1 MVSNKF
7 FRAPQL
13 NMRRSKISPSK
24 IANTGVNPYTG
35 EYLSAG
41 ERKLLFQKRNVSSA
55 NVFKKSGALV
65 KTTPSVIDS
74 NVNISRNVFKKSGAL
89 VKTTPSV
96 IDSNVNISRNVFKKS
111 GALVKTTPSVI
122 DSNVNNSKDENIV
135 KSLEKRFSVLEN
147 IVKSLEKR
155 FSVLEKTVYSISKAL
170 DNKSDDKILS
180 KRVSILEN
188 DVSFLAKTLNKEAEL
203 EKKAQKQYEK
213 DVEKVEEKKL
223 RSGEE
228 KKLEKKITK
237 GLISPVK
244 ALGKKA
250 GGVLGTL
257 MELFMTLLGGWL
269 TNQGLEAI
277 KANAEG
283 DINKL
288 ESIKNEVIKTLAIV
302 GGIFLALNVGILG
315 IIGTIGKIALAITL
329 APFKFAFNRIRDF
342 FKGRTGGAK
351 PGAKPGG
358 GKPGGRPGGKP
369 GGGRLGAA
377 AGGSGGAAGN
387 NRLNYGKNVDPTT
400 GKPLR
405 SNSSISRFN
414 DSFSRKIQGKANL
427 GDKARL
433 FFRGGGKEIIDNIL
447 KRFTGSTPI
456 QAIKGVLNFIK
467 NSPGG
472 KLVGWA
478 SNPFINFGKH
488 ALDLFKPEN
497 LKKIGTSLGKV
508 GVLSRLLPLL
518 FGVID
523 IKKRANQGMSPAQ
536 AIIPAILKTLM
547 TSGAAI
553 LGGSVPIPGLNILTS
568 FAGGTA
574 GAWLG
579 DKVMGGIDGIWDKSW
594 DNNLFKGFNN
604 TVMSIGEKDPTGL
617 VSKIFPYEGKDKKYD
632 SEAAPTAVSPPAA
645 STPAANT
652 SGGTESNPSLV
663 KPTAQIAS
671 PSSPSMS
678 VPGPV
683 SGGGNTTV
691 IYKKVGGSGGQMQG
705 QSLKSGSATDVPL
718 IASAD
723 PSNFYTMYSQL
734 LYNVVG

>member
-1 MVSNKF
+1 
-7 FRAPQL
+7 
-13 NMRRSKISPSK
+13 MRRSKISPSK

-65 KTTPSVIDS
+65 KTTPSTITPDI
-74 NVNISRNVFKKSGAL
+74 NV
-89 VKTTPSV
+89 
-96 IDSNVNISRNVFKKS
+96 
-111 GALVKTTPSVI
+111 
-122 DSNVNNSKDENIV
+122 
-135 KSLEKRFSVLEN
+135 
-147 IVKSLEKR
+147 
-155 FSVLEKTVYSISKAL
+155 TV
-170 DNKSDDKILS
+170 LS
-180 KRVSILEN
+180 KRVFVLEN

-228 KKLEKKITK
+228 KQLEKKITK

-244 ALGKKA
+244 AVGKKA

-277 KANAEG
+277 RANAEG
-283 DINKL
+283 DIGKL
-288 ESIKNEVIKTLAIV
+288 ESIAAEVGKTLLIV
-302 GGIFLALNVGILG
+302 GGIFALLNGGILG
-315 IIGTIGKIALAITL
+315 IIGTIGAITAAIIA
-329 APFKFAFNRIRDF
+329 APFKFAFRKLRELV
-342 FKGRTGGAK
+342 TGKPKPPGGGGK
-351 PGAKPGG
+351 PGPGG
-358 GKPGGRPGGKP
+358 GKPGAG
-369 GGGRLGAA
+369 
-377 AGGSGGAAGN
+377 GGSGGTGGSS
-387 NRLNYGKNVDPTT
+387 RLNYGKNVDPTT

-433 FFRGGGKEIIDNIL
+433 FFRGGGKEIINNIL
-447 KRFTGSTPI
+447 KRFTGSTPV

-478 SNPFINFGKH
+478 SKPLINFGKY
-488 ALDLFKPEN
+488 ALGLFKPEN

-508 GVLSRLLPLL
+508 GVLAKLLPLL

-523 IKKRANQGMSPAQ
+523 VRKRANQGMSPAQ

-553 LGGSVPIPGLNILTS
+553 LGGSVPIPGLNIITS

-579 DKVMGGIDGIWDKSW
+579 DKVMAGIDNNWDKSW
-594 DNNLFKGFNN
+594 DNNFFKGFNN

-617 VSKIFPYEGKDKKYD
+617 VSKIFPYEGKNKKYD
-632 SEAAPTAVSPPAA
+632 SKVTPAA
-645 STPAANT
+645 STPEASVPEAM
-652 SGGTESNPSLV
+652 PA
-663 KPTAQIAS
+663 AQIAS
-671 PSSPSMS
+671 SSSSSMS
-678 VPGPV
+678 APGPV

-705 QSLKSGSATDVPL
+705 QPLKSGSATDVPL

>member
-1 MVSNKF
+1 VLTNKSY
-7 FRAPQL
+7 RAPQL

-24 IANTGVNPYTG
+24 IANSEVNPYTG

-41 ERKLLFQKRNVSSA
+41 ERKLLFKRNVSSA

-65 KTTPSVIDS
+65 KTNPSTITPDI
-74 NVNISRNVFKKSGAL
+74 NI
-89 VKTTPSV
+89 
-96 IDSNVNISRNVFKKS
+96 
-111 GALVKTTPSVI
+111 
-122 DSNVNNSKDENIV
+122 
-135 KSLEKRFSVLEN
+135 
-147 IVKSLEKR
+147 
-155 FSVLEKTVYSISKAL
+155 TV
-170 DNKSDDKILS
+170 LS
-180 KRVSILEN
+180 KRVFVLEN

-244 ALGKKA
+244 AVGKKA

-277 KANAEG
+277 RANAEG
-283 DINKL
+283 NIGKL
-288 ESIKNEVIKTLAIV
+288 ESIAAEVGKTLLTV
-302 GGIFLALNVGILG
+302 GGIFLLLNGGILG
-315 IIGTIGKIALAITL
+315 IIGTIGAITAAIIA
-329 APFKFAFNRIRDF
+329 APFKFAFRKLRELV
-342 FKGRTGGAK
+342 TGK
-351 PGAKPGG
+351 PKPTGG
-358 GKPGGRPGGKP
+358 GKTGGGKT
-369 GGGRLGAA
+369 GGGKTGGG
-377 AGGSGGAAGN
+377 AGGSGGTGGTS
-387 NRLNYGKNVDPTT
+387 RLNYGKNVDPTT

-433 FFRGGGKEIIDNIL
+433 FFRGGGKEMIDNIL

-478 SNPFINFGKH
+478 SKPFINFGKH
-488 ALDLFKPEN
+488 ALGLFKPEN

-523 IKKRANQGMSPAQ
+523 VKKRANQGMSPAQ

-553 LGGSVPIPGLNILTS
+553 LGGSVPIPGLNMLTS
-568 FAGGTA
+568 FAGGYI
-574 GAWLG
+574 GSELG
-579 DKVMGGIDGIWDKSW
+579 NMVMGGIDGIWDKSW
-594 DNNLFKGFNN
+594 DNNLFKGFNK

-632 SEAAPTAVSPPAA
+632 SKASTPAAVSP
-645 STPAANT
+645 PAANT

-678 VPGPV
+678 PPGPV

-705 QSLKSGSATDVPL
+705 QPLKSGSATDVPL

>member
-1 MVSNKF
+1 
-7 FRAPQL
+7 
-13 NMRRSKISPSK
+13 MRRSKISPSK
-24 IANTGVNPYTG
+24 FANTKVNPYTG

-41 ERKLLFQKRNVSSA
+41 ERKLLFQKRIVSSA
-55 NVFKKSGALV
+55 NVFKKLGALV
-65 KTTPSVIDS
+65 RTPSKIIPS
-74 NVNISRNVFKKSGAL
+74 KNVFKKSEAL
-89 VKTTPSV
+89 INPKTSSIASDNKP
-96 IDSNVNISRNVFKKS
+96 
-111 GALVKTTPSVI
+111 
-122 DSNVNNSKDENIV
+122 KDKNDI
-135 KSLEKRFSVLEN
+135 KSLEKRFSG
-147 IVKSLEKR
+147 LEKG
-155 FSVLEKTVYSISKAL
+155 FSGLEKNVYSISKAS
-170 DNKSDDKILS
+170 DNKSDNKILS
-180 KRVSILEN
+180 KRVFVLEN

-244 ALGKKA
+244 AVGKKA

-283 DINKL
+283 NIDKL
-288 ESIKNEVIKTLAIV
+288 EEIKKNVTETLATV
-302 GGIFLALNVGILG
+302 GGIFALLNGGLLVIG
-315 IIGTIGKIALAITL
+315 IILKSLAKRIL
-329 APFKFAFNRIRDF
+329 KFAWRKTFGRILNP
-342 FKGRTGGAK
+342 KLPKTTPK
-351 PGAKPGG
+351 PTNQKP
-358 GKPGGRPGGKP
+358 KPSAG
-369 GGGRLGAA
+369 
-377 AGGSGGAAGN
+377 GGSGGAAGN

-400 GKPLR
+400 GRPLR
-405 SNSSISRFN
+405 SNSSISRYN

-478 SNPFINFGKH
+478 SKPFINFGKH

-523 IKKRANQGMSPAQ
+523 IQKRANMGMSPAQ

-579 DKVMGGIDGIWDKSW
+579 DKVMAGIDNNWDKSW
-594 DNNLFKGFNN
+594 DNNFFKGFNN

-632 SEAAPTAVSPPAA
+632 SKATPAA
-645 STPAANT
+645 STPAAVT
-652 SGGTESNPSLV
+652 PAAPGEMPA
-663 KPTAQIAS
+663 AQISS
-671 PSSPSMS
+671 PSSSMPA
-678 VPGPV
+678 PGPV
-683 SGGGNTTV
+683 SSAGNTTV

-705 QSLKSGSATDVPL
+705 QPLKSGSATDVPL

>member
-1 MVSNKF
+1 MLTNKS

-13 NMRRSKISPSK
+13 NMRRSKISPTKISPSK
-24 IANTGVNPYTG
+24 IANTGANPYTG

-41 ERKLLFQKRNVSSA
+41 ERKLLFQKINVSSA

-65 KTTPSVIDS
+65 KTTPSTITPDI
-74 NVNISRNVFKKSGAL
+74 NV
-89 VKTTPSV
+89 
-96 IDSNVNISRNVFKKS
+96 
-111 GALVKTTPSVI
+111 
-122 DSNVNNSKDENIV
+122 
-135 KSLEKRFSVLEN
+135 
-147 IVKSLEKR
+147 
-155 FSVLEKTVYSISKAL
+155 TV
-170 DNKSDDKILS
+170 LS
-180 KRVSILEN
+180 KRVFVLEN
-188 DVSFLAKTLNKEAEL
+188 DVSFLAKALNKEAEL

-213 DVEKVEEKKL
+213 DAEKVEEKKL

-244 ALGKKA
+244 AVGKKA

-277 KANAEG
+277 NANAEG
-283 DINKL
+283 NIGKL
-288 ESIKNEVIKTLAIV
+288 ESIAAEVGKTLLTV
-302 GGIFLALNVGILG
+302 GGIFALLNGGILG
-315 IIGTIGKIALAITL
+315 IVATIGAITAAIIA
-329 APFKFAFNRIRDF
+329 APFKFAFRKLRELV
-342 FKGRTGGAK
+342 TGK
-351 PGAKPGG
+351 PKPPGAGG
-358 GKPGGRPGGKP
+358 GKPGAG
-369 GGGRLGAA
+369 
-377 AGGSGGAAGN
+377 GGSGGTGGSS
-387 NRLNYGKNVDPTT
+387 RLNYGKNVDPTT

-433 FFRGGGKEIIDNIL
+433 FFRGGAKEIINNIL

-456 QAIKGVLNFIK
+456 KAIKGVLNFIK

-478 SNPFINFGKH
+478 SKPFINFGKH
-488 ALDLFKPEN
+488 ALGLFKPEN

-508 GVLSRLLPLL
+508 GVLSRLLPIL

-523 IKKRANQGMSPAQ
+523 VKKRANQGMSPAQ

-579 DKVMGGIDGIWDKSW
+579 DKVMGGIDSIWDKSW
-594 DNNLFKGFNN
+594 DNNLFKGFNK
-604 TVMSIGEKDPTGL
+604 TVMGIGEKDPTGL

-632 SEAAPTAVSPPAA
+632 SKVA
-645 STPAANT
+645 STPGA
-652 SGGTESNPSLV
+652 
-663 KPTAQIAS
+663 PTPAVTTPVPGEMPAAQIAS

-705 QSLKSGSATDVPL
+705 QPLKSGSATDVPL

>member
-1 MVSNKF
+1 
-7 FRAPQL
+7 
-13 NMRRSKISPSK
+13 MRRSKISPSK

-65 KTTPSVIDS
+65 KTTPSTITPDI
-74 NVNISRNVFKKSGAL
+74 NV
-89 VKTTPSV
+89 
-96 IDSNVNISRNVFKKS
+96 
-111 GALVKTTPSVI
+111 
-122 DSNVNNSKDENIV
+122 
-135 KSLEKRFSVLEN
+135 
-147 IVKSLEKR
+147 
-155 FSVLEKTVYSISKAL
+155 TV
-170 DNKSDDKILS
+170 LS
-180 KRVSILEN
+180 KRVFVLEN
-188 DVSFLAKTLNKEAEL
+188 DVSFLAKALNKEAEL

-228 KKLEKKITK
+228 KQLEKKITK

-244 ALGKKA
+244 AVGKKA

-283 DINKL
+283 NIGKL
-288 ESIKNEVIKTLAIV
+288 ESIAAEVGKTLLTVA
-302 GGIFLALNVGILG
+302 GIFALLNGGILG
-315 IIGTIGKIALAITL
+315 IVATIGAITAAIIA
-329 APFKFAFNRIRDF
+329 APFKFAFRKLRELV
-342 FKGRTGGAK
+342 TGK
-351 PGAKPGG
+351 PKPPGG
-358 GKPGGRPGGKP
+358 GKPGAGGGKP
-369 GGGRLGAA
+369 GAGGGKPGAG
-377 AGGSGGAAGN
+377 GGSGGTGGSS
-387 NRLNYGKNVDPTT
+387 RLNYGKNVDPTT

-433 FFRGGGKEIIDNIL
+433 FFRGGAKEIINNIL

-456 QAIKGVLNFIK
+456 KAIKGVLNFIK

-478 SNPFINFGKH
+478 SKPFINFGKH
-488 ALDLFKPEN
+488 ALGLFKPEN

-508 GVLSRLLPLL
+508 GVLSRLLPIL

-523 IKKRANQGMSPAQ
+523 VKKRANQGMSPAQ

-579 DKVMGGIDGIWDKSW
+579 DKVMGGIDSIWDKSW
-594 DNNLFKGFNN
+594 DNNLFKGFNK
-604 TVMSIGEKDPTGL
+604 TVMGIGEKDPTGL

-632 SEAAPTAVSPPAA
+632 SKVA
-645 STPAANT
+645 STPGAPAAP
-652 SGGTESNPSLV
+652 GAMPA
-663 KPTAQIAS
+663 AQISS
-671 PSSPSMS
+671 PSSSMPA
-678 VPGPV
+678 PGPV

-705 QSLKSGSATDVPL
+705 QPLKSGSATDVPL

>member
-1 MVSNKF
+1 MVTNKS

-65 KTTPSVIDS
+65 KTTPSTITPDI
-74 NVNISRNVFKKSGAL
+74 NV
-89 VKTTPSV
+89 
-96 IDSNVNISRNVFKKS
+96 
-111 GALVKTTPSVI
+111 
-122 DSNVNNSKDENIV
+122 
-135 KSLEKRFSVLEN
+135 
-147 IVKSLEKR
+147 
-155 FSVLEKTVYSISKAL
+155 TV
-170 DNKSDDKILS
+170 LS
-180 KRVSILEN
+180 KRVFVLEN
-188 DVSFLAKTLNKEAEL
+188 DVSFLAKALNKEAEL

-228 KKLEKKITK
+228 KQLEKKITK

-244 ALGKKA
+244 AVGKKA

-283 DINKL
+283 NIGKL
-288 ESIKNEVIKTLAIV
+288 ESIAAEVGKTLLTV
-302 GGIFLALNVGILG
+302 GGIFALLNGGILG
-315 IIGTIGKIALAITL
+315 IIGTIGAITAAIIA
-329 APFKFAFNRIRDF
+329 APFKFAFRKLRELV
-342 FKGRTGGAK
+342 TGK
-351 PGAKPGG
+351 PKPTGG
-358 GKPGGRPGGKP
+358 GKPGAGGGKP
-369 GGGRLGAA
+369 GAG
-377 AGGSGGAAGN
+377 GGSGGTGGSS
-387 NRLNYGKNVDPTT
+387 RLNYGKNVDPTT

-433 FFRGGGKEIIDNIL
+433 FFRGGAKEIINNIL
-447 KRFTGSTPI
+447 KRFTGSSPI

-472 KLVGWA
+472 KLVGGA
-478 SNPFINFGKH
+478 SKPFINFGKH
-488 ALDLFKPEN
+488 ALGLFKPEN

-508 GVLSRLLPLL
+508 GVLSKLLPIL

-523 IKKRANQGMSPAQ
+523 VKKRANQGMSPAQ

-579 DKVMGGIDGIWDKSW
+579 DKVMGGIDGMWDKSW
-594 DNNLFKGFNN
+594 DNNLFKGFNK

-632 SEAAPTAVSPPAA
+632 SKVA
-645 STPAANT
+645 STPGAPAAP
-652 SGGTESNPSLV
+652 GAPGAPGA
-663 KPTAQIAS
+663 PAAPAAPGAMPAAQISS
-671 PSSPSMS
+671 PSSSMPA
-678 VPGPV
+678 PGPV

-705 QSLKSGSATDVPL
+705 QPLKSGSATDVPL

>member
-1 MVSNKF
+1 
-7 FRAPQL
+7 
-13 NMRRSKISPSK
+13 
-24 IANTGVNPYTG
+24 
-35 EYLSAG
+35 
-41 ERKLLFQKRNVSSA
+41 
-55 NVFKKSGALV
+55 
-65 KTTPSVIDS
+65 
-74 NVNISRNVFKKSGAL
+74 
-89 VKTTPSV
+89 
-96 IDSNVNISRNVFKKS
+96 
-111 GALVKTTPSVI
+111 
-122 DSNVNNSKDENIV
+122 
-135 KSLEKRFSVLEN
+135 
-147 IVKSLEKR
+147 
-155 FSVLEKTVYSISKAL
+155 
-170 DNKSDDKILS
+170 
-180 KRVSILEN
+180 
-188 DVSFLAKTLNKEAEL
+188 
-203 EKKAQKQYEK
+203 
-213 DVEKVEEKKL
+213 
-223 RSGEE
+223 
-228 KKLEKKITK
+228 
-237 GLISPVK
+237 
-244 ALGKKA
+244 
-250 GGVLGTL
+250 

-283 DINKL
+283 NIGKL
-288 ESIKNEVIKTLAIV
+288 ESIAAEVGKTLLTV
-302 GGIFLALNVGILG
+302 GGIFALLNGGILG
-315 IIGTIGKIALAITL
+315 IIGTIGAITAAIIA
-329 APFKFAFNRIRDF
+329 APFKFAFRKLRELVTG
-342 FKGRTGGAK
+342 KPKPTGG
-351 PGAKPGG
+351 GG
-358 GKPGGRPGGKP
+358 GKPGAGGGGKP
-369 GGGRLGAA
+369 GAG
-377 AGGSGGAAGN
+377 GGSGGTGGSS
-387 NRLNYGKNVDPTT
+387 RLNYGKNVDPTT
-400 GKPLR
+400 GRPLR

-478 SNPFINFGKH
+478 SKPFINFGKH
-488 ALDLFKPEN
+488 ALDLFKPKN

-508 GVLSRLLPLL
+508 GVLSKLLPLL

-523 IKKRANQGMSPAQ
+523 VKKRANQGMSPAQ
-536 AIIPAILKTLM
+536 AIIPAILKTVM

-579 DKVMGGIDGIWDKSW
+579 DKVMAGIDNNWDKSW
-594 DNNLFKGFNN
+594 DNNFFKGFNN

-632 SEAAPTAVSPPAA
+632 SKAASTPAA
-645 STPAANT
+645 STPAPGAM
-652 SGGTESNPSLV
+652 PA
-663 KPTAQIAS
+663 AQVSS

-678 VPGPV
+678 PPGPV

-705 QSLKSGSATDVPL
+705 QPLKSGSATDVPL